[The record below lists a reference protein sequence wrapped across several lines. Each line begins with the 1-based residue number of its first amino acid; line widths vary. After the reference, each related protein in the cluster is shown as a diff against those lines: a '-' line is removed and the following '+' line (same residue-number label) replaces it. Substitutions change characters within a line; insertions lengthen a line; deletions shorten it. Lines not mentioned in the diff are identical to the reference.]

1 MVKVSVCE
9 ANKVRLRKTWSTWV
23 GFVSEFIQVWW
34 FTSISKSGKLN
45 AVLKREQKCAMAGT
59 SHQDWIS
66 STEVIH
72 PWDIFLLSY
81 ECLTLNKSGLDE
93 SVQGVPHIELV

>member
-1 MVKVSVCE
+1 
-9 ANKVRLRKTWSTWV
+9 
-23 GFVSEFIQVWW
+23 
-34 FTSISKSGKLN
+34 
-45 AVLKREQKCAMAGT
+45 MAGT